1 MKLDFD
7 IDGMTC
13 AACVRR
19 VENAL
24 LKQAGV
30 QTAHVNLPGRRA
42 SVVFGD
48 ENLQATIQS
57 QVIEAVKKA
66 GYTATPIVAGQSKSI
81 SEKTQDEI
89 KGIKRNFLICTYL
102 NHTGFYN

>member
-24 LKQAGV
+24 LKQVGV

-48 ENLQATIQS
+48 ENLLQETLA
-57 QVIEAVKKA
+57 
-66 GYTATPIVAGQSKSI
+66 
-81 SEKTQDEI
+81 
-89 KGIKRNFLICTYL
+89 L
-102 NHTGFYN
+102 NFYNIIKMTLIEHHLM